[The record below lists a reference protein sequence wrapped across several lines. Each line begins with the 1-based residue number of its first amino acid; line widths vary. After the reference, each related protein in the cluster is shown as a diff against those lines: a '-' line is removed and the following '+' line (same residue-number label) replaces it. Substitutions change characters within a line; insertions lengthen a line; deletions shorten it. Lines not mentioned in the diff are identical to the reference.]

1 MDWNTS
7 TLVIAGTGAFV
18 VGAAVVLVLVATLI
32 WLFMQSTGRKTIPVA
47 CLLFGLCLELIFVKQ
62 PYLQLGLQI
71 YPNDVISLF
80 VLLSALAGMF
90 YRPVPIYHSGFVV
103 WLALGGTIILSFVLG
118 LAEFGRYAG
127 TEVRPFFYIWVA
139 GLYCA
144 MADFD
149 EADLRRIGRWCLWT
163 AYAIIGIALYLWA
176 AVETG
181 FIVRAELFGE
191 EGGAVF
197 RPVGSHG
204 VFFVAT
210 VAMVQTM
217 AWLRGSGGKRSGWH
231 AAVLLTFVLVL
242 QHRSVWIATLA
253 GLLMV
258 MALERRHL
266 PRRFPL
272 LLAFVLMVTLGV
284 SIAAWFG
291 YLDDLAR
298 QLTQSTLSMTDSGGT
313 FAARIDGWI
322 RLFES
327 WVEGSVRVLM
337 FGFPFGKGYTRY
349 YNGQLIEFA
358 PHNFFLDLLL
368 RVGVVGLLLFMIATV
383 MAIVYAWRSRTDSEA
398 DYLIKRG
405 LAVGL
410 VASLF
415 YYVAYHSYY
424 VLGAATG
431 IALALMMRRPKA
443 APVASLKPVVGRIDP
458 PQKPTPPQRPTP
470 PQPLGPPSS
479 RYHLNTAVHDRGH
492 RR

>member
-1 MDWNTS
+1 MDWNAS
-7 TLVIAGTGAFV
+7 TVAIAGTGAFI
-18 VGAAVVLVLVATLI
+18 VGAAIVVVIVALFI

-47 CLLFGLCLELIFVKQ
+47 CLLFGLCLELFFVKQ

-80 VLLSALAGMF
+80 VLLSALAGVF
-90 YRPVPIYHSGFVV
+90 HRPVPIYHGGFVV

-181 FIVRAELFGE
+181 WIPRAELFGD

-217 AWLRGSGGKRSGWH
+217 AWLRGTGTTRSGWH
-231 AAVLLTFVLVL
+231 AAVLLTFVLIL

-272 LLAFVLMVTLGV
+272 LLAFVLVVMLGV
-284 SIAAWFG
+284 SIAVWFG
-291 YLDDLAR
+291 HLDELGRRLA
-298 QLTQSTLSMTDSGGT
+298 QSTLSMTDSGGT

-368 RVGVVGLLLFMIATV
+368 RVGVIGLLLFLVATA
-383 MAIVYAWRSRTDSEA
+383 MAIVYTWRSRADSEV

-410 VASLF
+410 VASLV
-415 YYVAYHSYY
+415 YYVAYHSFY

-431 IALALMMRRPKA
+431 IALALMMRRKKT
-443 APVASLKPVVGRIDP
+443 APVANASSIAPRAE
-458 PQKPTPPQRPTP
+458 PPQRPASRP
-470 PQPLGPPSS
+470 PAPQPLGPASS
-479 RYHLNTAVHDRGH
+479 RYHPNAAVHDGA
-492 RR
+492 RRR

>member
-1 MDWNTS
+1 MDWNAS
-7 TLVIAGTGAFV
+7 TVVIAGTGAFV
-18 VGAAVVLVLVATLI
+18 VGAAVVVVMVALFI
-32 WLFMQSTGRKTIPVA
+32 WLFLRSTGRKTIPVA
-47 CLLFGLCLELIFVKQ
+47 CLLFGLCLELFFVKQ
-62 PYLQLGLQI
+62 PYLPLGLQI

-80 VLLSALAGMF
+80 VLLSALAGVF
-90 YRPVPIYHSGFVV
+90 HRPVPIYHGGFVV

-163 AYAIIGIALYLWA
+163 AYAIIGIAMYLWA

-181 FIVRAELFGE
+181 WISRAELFGD

-204 VFFVAT
+204 VFFVAA

-217 AWLRGSGGKRSGWH
+217 AWLRGTGGARSGWH
-231 AAVLLTFVLVL
+231 AATLLAFVLVL

-272 LLAFVLMVTLGV
+272 LLAFVLAVTLGV
-284 SIAAWFG
+284 SIAVWFG
-291 YLDDLAR
+291 HLDELGR
-298 QLTQSTLSMTDSGGT
+298 HLTQSTLSMTDSGGT
-313 FAARIDGWI
+313 FAARVDGWI

-327 WVEGSVRVLM
+327 WVEGSIRVLM

-383 MAIVYAWRSRTDSEA
+383 MAIVYTWRSRADSEA

-415 YYVAYHSYY
+415 YYVAYHSFY

-431 IALALMMRRPKA
+431 IALALMMRRQKT
-443 APVASLKPVVGRIDP
+443 APVANAAPIAPRREPL
-458 PQKPTPPQRPTP
+458 QRPV

-479 RYHLNTAVHDRGH
+479 RYHPNAAVHDGA
-492 RR
+492 RRR

>member
-1 MDWNTS
+1 MELNAA
-7 TLVIAGTGAFV
+7 TLFVGTGAIALA
-18 VGAAVVLVLVATLI
+18 AAVVFVLVAAMI

-47 CLLFGLCLELIFVKQ
+47 LLLFGLCLELIFVKQ

-80 VLLSALAGMF
+80 VLLSALAGCF
-90 YRPVPIYHSGFVV
+90 YRPIPVYRSAFLV
-103 WLALGGTIILSFVLG
+103 WLALGGTIMLSFIVG
-118 LAEFGRYAG
+118 LAEYGRYAG

-139 GLYCA
+139 GLYCC

-149 EADLRRIGRWCLWT
+149 EADLRRMGRWCLWT
-163 AYAIIGIALYLWA
+163 SYAIVGIALYLWA
-176 AVETG
+176 AVQAGWVSRT
-181 FIVRAELFGE
+181 ELFGD
-191 EGGAVF
+191 EGNAVL

-217 AWLRGSGGKRSGWH
+217 AWLRGTGTARSGWH
-231 AAVLLTFVLVL
+231 AAALLAFVLIL

-253 GLLMV
+253 GLLLVMV
-258 MALERRHL
+258 FERRHL

-272 LLAFVLMVTLGV
+272 LLAFVGVTTLGV
-284 SIAAWFG
+284 SIATWLGHFDELG
-291 YLDDLAR
+291 R
-298 QLTQSTLSMTDSGGT
+298 QLVQSTVSMTDSGGT
-313 FAARIDGWI
+313 FAARIDGWV

-327 WVEGSVRVLM
+327 WVEGSLRVLLL
-337 FGFPFGKGYTRY
+337 GFPFGKGYLRY

-358 PHNFFLDLLL
+358 PHNFYLDLLL
-368 RVGVVGLLLFMIATV
+368 RVGIVGLLLFIVATV
-383 MAIVYAWRSRTDSEA
+383 MAIVVSWRSRAGSEA

-431 IALALMMRRPKA
+431 IALGLMMRPSKA
-443 APVASLKPVVGRIDP
+443 APAAMAMAVDPVGSE
-458 PQKPTPPQRPTP
+458 PQRPSP
-470 PQPLGPPSS
+470 RPLVTGA
-479 RYHLNTAVHDRGH
+479 RYHPNAAVHGGT
-492 RR
+492 RRR

>member
-7 TLVIAGTGAFV
+7 TMVIAGTGAIV
-18 VGAAVVLVLVATLI
+18 VGAVIVVVMVAMLV
-32 WLFMQSTGRKTIPVA
+32 WLFMRSTSRKTLPVA
-47 CLLFGLCLELIFVKQ
+47 CLLFGLCIELFFVKQ

-80 VLLSALAGMF
+80 VLLSALAGCF
-90 YRPVPIYHSGFVV
+90 HRPVPIAHGAFVI

-118 LAEFGRYAG
+118 LTEYGRYAG

-139 GLYCA
+139 GLYCS

-176 AVETG
+176 AVEAGWIART
-181 FIVRAELFGE
+181 ELFGD
-191 EGGAVF
+191 EGNAVF

-204 VFFVAT
+204 VFFVAM

-217 AWLRGSGGKRSGWH
+217 AWLRGTGTARSGWH
-231 AAVLLTFVLVL
+231 AVVLLTFVLIL

-253 GLLMV
+253 GLALVMV
-258 MALERRHL
+258 FERRHL

-272 LLAFVLMVTLGV
+272 LLVFVLAVTLGV
-284 SIAAWFG
+284 SIAAWYG
-291 YLDDLAR
+291 HLDDLGR
-298 QLTQSTLSMTDSGGT
+298 RLTQSTISMADSGGT
-313 FAARIDGWI
+313 FAARIDGWV

-327 WVEGSVRVLM
+327 WVEGSAQVLM

-358 PHNFFLDLLL
+358 PHNFYLDLLL
-368 RVGVVGLLLFMIATV
+368 RVGVVGLVLFLIATV
-383 MAIVYAWRSRTDSEA
+383 MAIAYTWRARTDSEV

-431 IALALMMRRPKA
+431 IALALMMRRPKPG
-443 APVASLKPVVGRIDP
+443 PVATTV
-458 PQKPTPPQRPTP
+458 PTPGLRESPTRLTPQA
-470 PQPLGPPSS
+470 LGPGS
-479 RYHLNTAVHDRGH
+479 RYHPNAAVHDGA
-492 RR
+492 RRR